1 MSEKRLPNIKRAIQK
16 LTLPELL
23 ILAREAQIGY
33 IRLTEAGPTELPE
46 LLPRFDGELRHTLSV
61 AFGVPNGQ
69 GPKQAKREI
78 RSPIVRRAFDKD
90 TTSANP
96 EVVARDGMGAAFF
109 GKDAVWTGPDG
120 ANPKPVGITFTEG
133 AEVPKFG

>member
-1 MSEKRLPNIKRAIQK
+1 MSEKRIPNVKRAIAK
-16 LTLPELL
+16 LSLPELL
-23 ILAREAQIGY
+23 ILGKSLQVEYDKLAGEADIGPILAVY
-33 IRLTEAGPTELPE
+33 DTIT
-46 LLPRFDGELRHTLSV
+46 RHALSV
-61 AFGVPNGQ
+61 AFSVPNGQ
-69 GPKQAKREI
+69 GPKQTKREI

-120 ANPKPVGITFTEG
+120 ANPKPVGMTFTEG